1 VIDRLPRIVLHAE
14 GAVVLGAAVALYLHA
29 DFTWWVLVALF
40 LAPDLSLLGFLG
52 GQRLGAT
59 LYDAAHTYVFPTAL
73 AAAGVLAGWDTGVQ
87 VGLIWIAHLGIDRAI
102 GYGLRYRSGFER
114 THLQRV

>member
-1 VIDRLPRIVLHAE
+1 M
-14 GAVVLGAAVALYLHA
+14 
-29 DFTWWVLVALF
+29 
-40 LAPDLSLLGFLG
+40 LGFLG

-59 LYDAAHTYVFPTAL
+59 LYDAAHTYVLSVAL
-73 AAAGVLAGWDTGVQ
+73 AAAGVLAGWDTAVQ
-87 VGLIWIAHLGIDRAI
+87 VGLIWLAHIGIDRAL